1 MLYVIINPIV
11 SLKKRKRKSMNKI
24 ISFFSRM
31 LIATFVFM
39 VNVAMLLVDFILLP
53 FKYLSRMPVGM
64 KVAVILLLSLVCQSV
79 SLYAQDGGGGI
90 DVTAGTSALEQV
102 TTGIS
107 SYLPYVVN
115 LCYALAAIFA
125 VVGAIS
131 VYIAMNNDEQDV
143 KKKIMMTVGACIFM
157 IAAAQCL
164 PLFFAN

>member
-1 MLYVIINPIV
+1 
-11 SLKKRKRKSMNKI
+11 MNKI

-39 VNVAMLLVDFILLP
+39 VDIAMLLVDFILLP

-64 KVAVILLLSLVCQSV
+64 KVAMILLLSVVCQSV
-79 SLYAQDGGGGI
+79 SLYAQDGGGSSI
-90 DVTAGTSALEQV
+90 DVSAGTGALESV
-102 TTGIS
+102 TDGIAG
-107 SYLPYVVN
+107 YIPYVVN

-125 VVGAIS
+125 IVGSIS

-143 KKKIMMTVGACIFM
+143 KKKIMMTVGACIFL

-164 PLFFAN
+164 PLFFGYTSQG

>member
-1 MLYVIINPIV
+1 
-11 SLKKRKRKSMNKI
+11 MNKI

-39 VNVAMLLVDFILLP
+39 VNIAMLLVDFILLP

-64 KVAVILLLSLVCQSV
+64 KVAMILLLSVVCQSV

-143 KKKIMMTVGACIFM
+143 KNILVLQKWRESTRKQMKVKVLCINELCDYFTFPILSKLTLKKI
-157 IAAAQCL
+157 
-164 PLFFAN
+164 

>member
-39 VNVAMLLVDFILLP
+39 VDIAMLLVDFILLP

-64 KVAVILLLSLVCQSV
+64 KVAVILLLSVVCQSV
-79 SLYAQDGGGGI
+79 SLYAQDGGGG
-90 DVTAGTSALEQV
+90 
-102 TTGIS
+102 
-107 SYLPYVVN
+107 
-115 LCYALAAIFA
+115 
-125 VVGAIS
+125 
-131 VYIAMNNDEQDV
+131 EQDV